1 MLNRPQI
8 KADARLLIRTA
19 AVSPL
24 MMSAIVLLIVFLLD
38 RVSDLAEYGSLFYS
52 YTYNAAYLDAL
63 LAGNVSALPDALP
76 ALVGDS
82 PEIPSFFSV
91 LEIEARISP
100 IIRQALCRSHPSHPQ
115 PCKNN

>member
-38 RVSDLAEYGSLFYS
+38 RVSDLA
-52 YTYNAAYLDAL
+52 
-63 LAGNVSALPDALP
+63 
-76 ALVGDS
+76 
-82 PEIPSFFSV
+82 
-91 LEIEARISP
+91 
-100 IIRQALCRSHPSHPQ
+100 
-115 PCKNN
+115 